1 MKEKLF
7 FRATL
12 SVFENIEAYSVF
24 SLLMMLPLLGMPLFF
39 SATALKL
46 NIPQQSQ
53 QGIIY
58 VGENAFIYGTEE
70 STNAKV
76 LKIGAS
82 SESSSCGK
90 ASESKIR
97 KQIAIAKKV
106 RKTDL
111 TNPPKL
117 ATPKFLFKNSRSNES
132 LDSCILP
139 NNRTSVITPVFIS
152 LHIVLFH
159 FAEPYL
165 PVFVYLMNFYTVYFA
180 KTAALS
186 QFLFSRPPPFSLERI
201 LFS

>member
-12 SVFENIEAYSVF
+12 SISENTEFCSIF

-39 SATALKL
+39 NATALKI

-53 QGIIY
+53 EGIIY
-58 VGENAFIYGTEE
+58 IVENAFIYGIEE

-76 LKIGAS
+76 VKIEAAS
-82 SESSSCGK
+82 KSSTCK
-90 ASESKIR
+90 KVSESKIR
-97 KQIAIAKKV
+97 KQTTIAKKV
-106 RKTDL
+106 TKTDH
-111 TNPPKL
+111 TDPPKL
-117 ATPKFLFKNSRSNES
+117 AKPKFLFKNGRSNES

-139 NNRTSVITPVFIS
+139 NNRNSVITPVFIS
-152 LHIVLFH
+152 LHIVLSQD
-159 FAEPYL
+159 AELYV